1 METTYTVI
9 LDRMKLAGRLKNNS
23 AVAKALGITPQAISN
38 YKKRGKFSSSV
49 IFKFADIYDVSIDWL
64 LTGNGEAPSVPTKDE
79 ALLRGRRE
87 FEKITAMS
95 PDELICVGK
104 LLKILRTN
112 NGVIA
117 AATKLCI
124 DNLLKAAR
132 M

>member
-23 AVAKALGITPQAISN
+23 AVARAIGMTPQAISN
-38 YKKRGKFSSSV
+38 YKKRGKFPSSV

-64 LTGNGEAPSVPTKDE
+64 LTGKGEAPSVPIKNAVRPRGIKDF
-79 ALLRGRRE
+79 G
-87 FEKITAMS
+87 KITAMS
-95 PDELICVGK
+95 PDELVCVGK

-112 NGVIA
+112 NGAIA
-117 AATKLCI
+117 TAAKLCI
-124 DNLLKAAR
+124 DSLLKAAC